1 MYIIGILLTYIL
13 EYSRPS
19 ENIIL
24 SRLFQFY
31 ISIRIFFSSTWYSL
45 EKWSHCQ
52 K

>member
-13 EYSRPS
+13 KYSKPS
-19 ENIIL
+19 KNITL
-24 SRLFQFY
+24 WRLFQFY
-31 ISIRIFFSSTWYSL
+31 ISIRIFFSTWYSL